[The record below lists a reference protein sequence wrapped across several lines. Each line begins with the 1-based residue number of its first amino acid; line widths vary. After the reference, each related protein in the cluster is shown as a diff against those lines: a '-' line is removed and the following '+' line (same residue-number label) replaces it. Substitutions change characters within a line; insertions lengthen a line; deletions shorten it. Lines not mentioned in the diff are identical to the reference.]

1 MIVKKLQMG
10 GPAPEAAPQGGA
22 PAPEQGGQPQ
32 GGGPEEQIAAMAQQI
47 IQQLGPEA
55 SAMLAQIIMQML
67 QGAAG
72 GGEEAS
78 QGEPVYAKKGGKL
91 VLIGRK

>member
-1 MIVKKLQMG
+1 MA
-10 GPAPEAAPQGGA
+10 PAPEAAPAPAGA
-22 PAPEQGGQPQ
+22 PAPG

-47 IQQLGPEA
+47 VEQLGPEA
-55 SAMLAQIIMQML
+55 AAMLAEMIMQML
-67 QGAAG
+67 QGG
-72 GGEEAS
+72 GQPQEAP